1 MDEANDKHC
10 RPTSLRR
17 ESVIS
22 REPEQAE
29 VRAQGAEQ
37 DFEIE
42 EQSRINETR
51 GK

>member
-1 MDEANDKHC
+1 MSFLWAMTRRLEMDEANDKHC

-37 DFEIE
+37 F
-42 EQSRINETR
+42 
-51 GK
+51 